1 LVGVSHTMPIVCVSG
16 DQIDDLLNG
25 NGGLRPLTT
34 FEYFTAAGVQ
44 IDEVEGDANEHG
56 NDSNAYGQRGFDYIV
71 RDQLGYNDEIEHQ
84 IFRIKDRDKYQRLIM
99 KAAANDNYSFE
110 NGAHI
115 RDAYINTL
123 SQISDLRM
131 DERSYEPCILYVNG
145 VYWGVY
151 EIREKVDDLDF
162 TDHYYDQ
169 PRHYVDFIKTW
180 GGTWEEYGSIDDWN
194 TLRDYILANDM
205 ADAANYDYV
214 NSVYNTGSLI
224 DYFILNSYVVCMD
237 WLNWNTAW
245 WRGRHPDGDKK
256 KWRYALWDMDASFG
270 HYVNYTGI
278 PNTGPSADPCDPES
292 LGNPGGQGHVP
303 ILNKLFD
310 NDEFTADY
318 LNRYADLSNTTFS
331 CEFMN
336 HHLDSLINIIQP
348 EMQGQVDRWGGTYAG
363 WQNAVQTLRD
373 FIDDRCNDVVIA
385 GMEDCYDVE
394 AFTITIIID
403 GIGEVELNTI
413 TIDLSDSP
421 FNGSYFIDIPI
432 DLLAIDGLEGF
443 FVNWEVTSGDLI
455 IPDPTNPEIVI
466 TATGDVTIVAHFV
479 TDLDPVLVQYDVVPA
494 GAGDIL
500 VDGNIAGPYPNTV
513 LMDAAT
519 LFALEASANDW
530 FVFDHWE
537 SNNHVIN
544 PDVNSS
550 PASITYF
557 TTDSIVAVF
566 TAIEH
571 YDLQVDVFPAG
582 VGTISMDGVDL
593 VLPYAETLEANIDY
607 NFITT
612 LVEPWYE
619 FAYWTINNHVL
630 APDEFS
636 MDVILNLTADDEL
649 IAVYTEIEHY
659 DLTVDV
665 FPAGAGTIDM
675 DGVPLVLP
683 YAETIEGSIDYNF
696 VTASTDPALYEF
708 SHWELNNN
716 VLDPDELSLDVILN
730 LTASDDLVAVYTVL
744 EYFNLTVSV
753 EPEGMGIVNLDGVL
767 LDPLPW
773 SEVALGN
780 VDYTLITEPTTNYYI
795 FSHWELGDSPISPDE
810 LSLEI
815 ILTLIDDEELV
826 AVYVPASQFQ
836 VTILVD
842 PPYSGTVAINEGDTL
857 INNSWTGILWG
868 EFFGYNFTATPQPFF
883 FFEDWEIMNHGI
895 ADPLDPACQ
904 LTFLTNDTL
913 IAHFT
918 EDPFTWYVP
927 NSFTPNG
934 DGINDFFLP
943 QGNAFVPEE
952 YHCVIFNRWG
962 QKVFETDNPFKPWDG
977 SHQDG
982 EYYSKDEVYF
992 YIMQV
997 RPGRDLSSKE
1007 YKGHIIVF
1015 R

>member
-1 LVGVSHTMPIVCVSG
+1 
-16 DQIDDLLNG
+16 
-25 NGGLRPLTT
+25 
-34 FEYFTAAGVQ
+34 
-44 IDEVEGDANEHG
+44 
-56 NDSNAYGQRGFDYIV
+56 
-71 RDQLGYNDEIEHQ
+71 
-84 IFRIKDRDKYQRLIM
+84 
-99 KAAANDNYSFE
+99 
-110 NGAHI
+110 
-115 RDAYINTL
+115 
-123 SQISDLRM
+123 
-131 DERSYEPCILYVNG
+131 
-145 VYWGVY
+145 
-151 EIREKVDDLDF
+151 
-162 TDHYYDQ
+162 
-169 PRHYVDFIKTW
+169 
-180 GGTWEEYGSIDDWN
+180 
-194 TLRDYILANDM
+194 
-205 ADAANYDYV
+205 
-214 NSVYNTGSLI
+214 
-224 DYFILNSYVVCMD
+224 
-237 WLNWNTAW
+237 
-245 WRGRHPDGDKK
+245 
-256 KWRYALWDMDASFG
+256 
-270 HYVNYTGI
+270 
-278 PNTGPSADPCDPES
+278 
-292 LGNPGGQGHVP
+292 
-303 ILNKLFD
+303 
-310 NDEFTADY
+310 
-318 LNRYADLSNTTFS
+318 
-331 CEFMN
+331 
-336 HHLDSLINIIQP
+336 
-348 EMQGQVDRWGGTYAG
+348 
-363 WQNAVQTLRD
+363 
-373 FIDDRCNDVVIA
+373 
-385 GMEDCYDVE
+385 
-394 AFTITIIID
+394 
-403 GIGEVELNTI
+403 
-413 TIDLSDSP
+413 
-421 FNGSYFIDIPI
+421 
-432 DLLAIDGLEGF
+432 
-443 FVNWEVTSGDLI
+443 
-455 IPDPTNPEIVI
+455 
-466 TATGDVTIVAHFV
+466 
-479 TDLDPVLVQYDVVPA
+479 
-494 GAGDIL
+494 
-500 VDGNIAGPYPNTV
+500 
-513 LMDAAT
+513 
-519 LFALEASANDW
+519 
-530 FVFDHWE
+530 
-537 SNNHVIN
+537 
-544 PDVNSS
+544 
-550 PASITYF
+550 
-557 TTDSIVAVF
+557 VF